1 MLLIVAYSRAARQ
14 ALRNSC
20 STHSETVVRR
30 FGRAVL
36 LRETEYGAFV
46 ACRLRERFDTAVE
59 VARTE
64 PLNEFRDVPK
74 HVRDAATA
82 YEARDSPSTSY
93 AKFAVGADYPDPD
106 TMRETPLAD

>member
-20 STHSETVVRR
+20 STHPETVVRR

-36 LRETEYGAFV
+36 LRETEYAAFL
-46 ACRLRERFDTAVE
+46 ACRLRERFGTGVE

-64 PLNEFRDVPK
+64 PLNEYRDVPE
-74 HVRDAATA
+74 HVRAAAAA
-82 YEARDSPSTSY
+82 YEARESPSTSY
-93 AKFAVGADYPDPD
+93 AKFAAGTAYPDPEA
-106 TMRETPLAD
+106 MRETRLAD

>member
-1 MLLIVAYSRAARQ
+1 VLLIVAYSRAARQ

-20 STHSETVVRR
+20 STHAETVVRR

-46 ACRLRERFDTAVE
+46 ACRLRERFGMSVE

-64 PLNEFRDVPK
+64 PLNEYRDVPK
-74 HVRDAATA
+74 HVRDAAAA
-82 YEARDSPSTSY
+82 YEARESPSTSY
-93 AKFAVGADYPDPD
+93 AKFAAGRELPEPDA
-106 TMRETPLAD
+106 MRETPLAD